1 MILTKFKNG
10 KKTSYQITDSYT
22 FEKMGQV
29 DSQIEDWFS
38 ISVMNDLKSEKLKL
52 LVILSPILIAS
63 FDKGSF
69 ELEFL
74 KKTIEKSSFPYG
86 LYPNF
91 FKDLNKDKYFYHYK
105 DWDKNSISE
114 DIILN
119 KDGRIDF
126 YINPLPD
133 SYLRALVV
141 MVDTLIED
149 YSNRKELL
157 KYFDK
162 MRDDIVINGRRSI
175 IANGIE
181 AFYLN
186 KYVVVWML
194 ELIELIKTKKPGAS
208 RFLGPIFDLV
218 SNLKTPTDIKQDQ

>member
-1 MILTKFKNG
+1 MILTKFKKS
-10 KKTSYQITDSYT
+10 KKTSYLITDSYT
-22 FEKMGQV
+22 FKKIGQV

-38 ISVMNDLKSEKLKL
+38 ISFTNDSENEKLKL
-52 LVILSPILIAS
+52 LVILSPILIAC

-91 FKDLNKDKYFYHYK
+91 FEEFNKDRYFEEYN
-105 DWDKNSISE
+105 DWDKDYIRE

-133 SYLRALVV
+133 SYLGSLVV
-141 MVDTLIED
+141 IVK
-149 YSNRKELL
+149 KE
-157 KYFDK
+157 
-162 MRDDIVINGRRSI
+162 
-175 IANGIE
+175 
-181 AFYLN
+181 
-186 KYVVVWML
+186 
-194 ELIELIKTKKPGAS
+194 
-208 RFLGPIFDLV
+208 
-218 SNLKTPTDIKQDQ
+218 KQEPSPF